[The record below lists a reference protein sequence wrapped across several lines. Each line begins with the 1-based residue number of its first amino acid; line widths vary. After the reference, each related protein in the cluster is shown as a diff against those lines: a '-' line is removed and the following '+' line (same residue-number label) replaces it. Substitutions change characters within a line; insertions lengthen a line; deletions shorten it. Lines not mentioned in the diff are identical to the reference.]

1 MPSAVEADVWIFD
14 LDNTLYPAEC
24 RLFDQI
30 DVRMGAFISELLSV
44 DRVEARR
51 IQKLYFMEYGT
62 TLRGLMDRHGV
73 APEDFLAYV
82 HDIDVS
88 PVPPNARLAR
98 ALARLDGRKLVYTNG
113 SAKHAGNV
121 LQRLGVAGHFEGVFD
136 IAGADYVPKPD
147 RRAYDRMVEL
157 FAVTPG
163 RAVMIEDMARNLI
176 PAAAMGMTTV
186 WLDAGHEWG
195 AADHDPDSIH
205 HTIDDLTDW
214 LEEQV
219 AG

>member
-1 MPSAVEADVWIFD
+1 MPPTVEADVWIFD

-51 IQKLYFMEYGT
+51 IQKHYFMEYGT

-73 APEDFLAYV
+73 APEEFLAYV

-88 PVPPNARLAR
+88 GVPRNDRLAQ
-98 ALARLDGRKLVYTNG
+98 ALGQLPGRKLVYTNG
-113 SAKHAGNV
+113 SARHAGNI
-121 LQRLGVAGHFEGVFD
+121 LDQLGVSHHMEGVFD
-136 IAGADYVPKPD
+136 IAGADYIPKPD
-147 RRAYDRMVEL
+147 RRSYDRLVEL
-157 FAVTPG
+157 FSVMPD

-195 AADHDPDSIH
+195 AADHDPGSIH
-205 HTIDDLTDW
+205 HTIDDLTAW
-214 LEEQV
+214 LEEQL